1 MNTRNTQNGLIKK
14 LIALCVVLLI
24 FSVLLVCIH
33 FWENSHSDYPENDGY
48 EAYGLIKY
56 NGKLYEKRYGITT
69 VLVMG
74 IDSFENNTEE
84 LSSYNNS
91 NQADFLM
98 LLIIDRDKKLC
109 SAVHIN
115 RDPMA
120 DVTVLG
126 IGGKVVGTV
135 REQIAL
141 SHTYGSGF
149 HDSCRNT
156 VRAVSTRLFG
166 VDIDHYISLTMDAVS
181 KINDAVGG
189 VEVELIDDFSAID
202 ATMQKGKT
210 LLLNGEQALLYVRM
224 RAGLEDSTNLHRMER
239 QRQYLDAFAPKM
251 FDYLSSNGKNGEEL
265 MESLASDIT
274 TDFDLSQLDKMFSLV
289 ENYSIGEFY
298 ALDGEQTINENYIEF
313 HVDDDSAKK
322 LMIDLMY
329 REH

>member
-14 LIALCVVLLI
+14 LVALCVVLLV
-24 FSVLLVCIH
+24 FSVLLICLH
-33 FWENSHSDYPENDGY
+33 FWENSHSDYPENDNY

-56 NGKLYEKRYGITT
+56 DGKLYEKRYGITT

-84 LSSYNNS
+84 LNSYNNS

-115 RDPMA
+115 RDTMA

-141 SHTYGSGF
+141 SHTYGSGL

-156 VRAVSTRLFG
+156 VRAVSSRLFG
-166 VDIDHYISLTMDAVS
+166 VDIDHYISLTMDAVG

-189 VEVELIDDFSAID
+189 VEVEILDDFSEID
-202 ATMQKGKT
+202 PAMQKGKT

-239 QRQYLDAFAPKM
+239 QRQYLDVFAPKM
-251 FDYLSSNGKNGEEL
+251 IEYLSANSKNGEAL
-265 MESLASDIT
+265 TESLSSDIT
-274 TDFDLSQLDKMFSLV
+274 TDFDLAQLDDMFSLV
-289 ENYSIGEFY
+289 KNYTVGEFY
-298 ALDGEQTINENYIEF
+298 ALEGEQTLNDRYIEF
-313 HVDDDSAKK
+313 HVNDESAKK
-322 LMIDLMY
+322 LLIDLMY
-329 REH
+329 REQ